1 MKTELTEKDITVE
14 IIPNVIAKCTVHDCY
29 APIPS
34 GDLYVEKFGDFGTNI
49 TEPESPTI
57 PNVIASCRE
66 HHMSL
71 GGWHN
76 RFQLSTNGKI
86 IGTVSVSSACS
97 SGEVS
102 LD

>member
-14 IIPNVIAKCTVHDCY
+14 IIPNVSAKCAVHDCY
-29 APIPS
+29 ASISS
-34 GDLYVEKFGDFGTNI
+34 GDLYVEKFGNYGTNI
-49 TEPESPTI
+49 TEPENQTA
-57 PNVIASCRE
+57 PNVIANCRE

-76 RFQLSTNGKI
+76 RFQLNIGNKK

-97 SGEVS
+97 SGEVKI
-102 LD
+102 D